1 MTNRRAFLAGA
12 AAMIAAPRVARAQSA
27 GKVYRI
33 GYLGSGPEAA
43 ARRDP
48 LFPVFFLG
56 RLRELGW
63 AEGQNLTIEYRSS
76 DGQDDRYR
84 LLAEDLVRLKVD
96 LIVAPG
102 TSAALGARDATKT
115 IPIVTVL
122 VADPVSSG
130 LVASL
135 ARPGGNVTGMSSAA
149 ADVAPKQLELL
160 KELAPRLSRVAVLWN
175 PTALVGPL
183 RAIEEAARTL
193 NVRLQRRDVR
203 TAQAIEAAFS
213 GMTKDRVEAAI
224 VMDSAFVHGQRQRI
238 AELALQQRLP
248 TVSTQR
254 TFSEAGM
261 LMSYGAGF
269 ADLFRRA
276 AVYVV
281 KIIRGARPAELPIEQ
296 PTIFELVINAKTAK
310 ALGVTIPASLL
321 KRADQVIA

>member
-1 MTNRRAFLAGA
+1 MTDRRSLLAGA
-12 AAMIAAPRVARAQSA
+12 AAMIAAPRVARAQPA
-27 GKVYRI
+27 GKAYRI
-33 GYLGSGPEAA
+33 GYLGSIPEAS

-48 LFPVFFLG
+48 LYPGFLG

-76 DGQDDRYR
+76 DDQDDRYR
-84 LLAEDLVRLKVD
+84 RLAEDLVRLKVD

-102 TSAALGARDATKT
+102 TTAALGAMDATKT
-115 IPIVTVL
+115 IPIVTVV

-149 ADVAPKQLELL
+149 VVIAPKQLELL
-160 KELAPRLSRVAVLWN
+160 KEFAPRLSRVAVLWN
-175 PTALVGPL
+175 PTALVSPL
-183 RAIEEAARTL
+183 KAVEEAARTL

-203 TAQAIEAAFS
+203 TVQGIDAAFA
-213 GMTKDRVEAAI
+213 GMTKDRVEAVI
-224 VMDSAFVHGQRQRI
+224 VLDSPFVHGQRQRI

-254 TFSEAGM
+254 RFPEAGM

-269 ADLFRRA
+269 PDLFRRA
-276 AVYVV
+276 AAYVD
-281 KIIRGARPAELPIEQ
+281 KILRGARPADLPIEQ
-296 PTIFELVINAKTAK
+296 PTIFELVVNARTAK
-310 ALGVTIPASLL
+310 ALGLTIPASLL
-321 KRADQVIA
+321 KRADQVIE